1 MFVNKY
7 TIVNSELSGTTGYDI
22 KLPVTQNTGN
32 VGQRELIE
40 SKFIETEVDKA
51 VNIIYDYEKVKLLPK
66 IKTPISTTVASK
78 VLYKVDLLKKEGVK
92 LIEAYTSS
100 MSTKSLAIETLTNH
114 NLNVGDEIVIACPLS
129 NIFNSRFKVER
140 LGLDDGSKK
149 DEVFVIKLDTI
160 LTTSN
165 LNLINTT
172 IIASES
178 LVKKISL
185 FWSDIDFVYDDFLFK
200 RKSFTKTFLR
210 LDFYDSDI
218 ATNQKFIS
226 FITLYPKFSN
236 LDIMSAG
243 QGNVPHPETYGL
255 SFELGN
261 TMIDRDRNGEGFSLY
276 HFKDEIL
283 PDPLPPKNL
292 YMKARFNNAKT
303 GISTGLM
310 SSSNPNLPI
319 DELMQTTMNSTTLK
333 NNLYTRY
340 ILTRDEDGY
349 FYEIDPNYSNNVI
362 VTANKY
368 EVQFYET
375 STM

>member
-7 TIVNSELSGTTGYDI
+7 TIINSELSGTTAYDI
-22 KLPVTQNTGN
+22 KLPVTQNTGF

-66 IKTPISTTVASK
+66 IKTPTSTTIASK
-78 VLYKVDLLKKEGVK
+78 ILYQVNLLKKEGVK
-92 LIEAYTSS
+92 LIEAYASS
-100 MSTKSLAIETLTNH
+100 MSTKSLAIETSTKHKLE
-114 NLNVGDEIVIACPLS
+114 VGDDIVIACPLS
-129 NIFNSRFKVER
+129 NIFNSQFKVER

-185 FWSDIDFVYDDFLFK
+185 YWSDIDFVYDDFLFK

-236 LDIMSAG
+236 ADIEAAG
-243 QGNVPHPETYGL
+243 QGNVPDPTKYRL

-261 TMIDRDRNGEGFSLY
+261 TMVHRDKNGEGFSLY

-349 FYEIDPNYSNNVI
+349 FYEIDKNYSNNVK
-362 VTANKY
+362 VTDSY